1 MVAVSSH
8 MVSVFQKNLLS
19 AGPGNS
25 RTLGMGRNLLRR
37 EILMEGDYHL
47 SGLFETGISQGTCFN
62 GLFEVS

>member
-1 MVAVSSH
+1 

-37 EILMEGDYHL
+37 EILAKKRL
-47 SGLFETGISQGTCFN
+47 SPYANSRILCRHFLALLFSLNHAI
-62 GLFEVS
+62 LPV